1 MLKRIRALIYEFTG
15 LFYRRLDVHVDG
27 VEITQAIQYYHSR
40 RHLSDPSQQGSDNS
54 VRLVIGKPALVRVYL
69 RSGERSFGAATA
81 TLEVRRRDTHG
92 IYQKI
97 AMLTPLP
104 PEEMVAKI
112 DPPYAMERGEGE
124 YKEPLQ
130 PPLYWMITGLAK
142 LCRSG
147 GYDGRKHVIPRQRE

>member
-1 MLKRIRALIYEFTG
+1 MLIYEFTG

-27 VEITQAIQYYHSR
+27 VEERKRLHYDSR
-40 RHLSDPSQQGSDNS
+40 RHLSDPSQQGLDNS

-112 DPPYAMERGEGE
+112 DPPVPTERGEGE

-130 PPLYWMITGLAK
+130 PPLYWMITGSLNFVVPADMMAGA
-142 LCRSG
+142 CYSMS
-147 GYDGRKHVIPRQRE
+147 P